1 MKGLERLGL
10 GTVQWGLPYGIANQ
24 HGTTPPATVAL
35 ILSEARSRGVCVLDT
50 GALYGDAESVLGG
63 NDLEGFHVV
72 SKTPR
77 FATSSIRDEQARAL
91 VQVFEQSLR
100 RLSCGKLYGLLVHHA
115 NDLLVPGGRKLWD
128 AMSDLKE
135 QGRVDKVGVSVYDGE
150 QIDGVLKLF
159 KPDIVQLPLSVL
171 DQRMLRSGHLERL
184 SDLGVEVHTRSAFL
198 QGLLLTP
205 PEKVPEYFEPIRP
218 LLLRWRSAAQE
229 QDLTPVQAALSFVRD
244 IPWVGKVLVGVENLE
259 HFRNCI
265 EDFTA
270 GTGFDASG
278 LACDTPEFINP
289 TLWKT

>member
-77 FATSSIRDEQARAL
+77 FATSSIRDEHARAL